1 MLMTFF
7 AFLSSSL
14 ETVNSV
20 SASMINSL
28 STERIVAF
36 PSLLPLVSLSSKED
50 TLEFELKV
58 VYLIV
63 AYGHRMLILDSL
75 MDI

>member
-20 SASMINSL
+20 SASMIHCVNREDRGL
-28 STERIVAF
+28 PI
-36 PSLLPLVSLSSKED
+36 PSASCLSLSSKED
-50 TLEFELKV
+50 TLEFE
-58 VYLIV
+58 
-63 AYGHRMLILDSL
+63 
-75 MDI
+75 